1 MRGAVVLDLGAGTGL
16 TGIVAARCGARR
28 VFLTDVGDG
37 VLANCARNAR
47 EDGACVVRELD
58 WMDDDDDDDDGGG
71 GGGGGGTSLAAWPP
85 EDVDTLDE
93 CRLIVCADCVYDD
106 ALTDA
111 LFRTL
116 RRLLRRLNAAAT
128 AAAAE
133 GEVLKERRSPRER
146 GRMGTSH
153 DEKRRAPREGERS
166 PGNGRDHATISSAA
180 ASRPRVIFAGE
191 RRVNFAVGDAAPRAH
206 AHERFL
212 SHLGLAPDAASF
224 AAAADV
230 PEASRITS
238 DAVSDNVSDAVSD
251 RRTTAS
257 AFRARRIDP
266 FDVQQRV
273 MYERGGELELWEVTL
288 DE

>member
-1 MRGAVVLDLGAGTGL
+1 VRLPT
-16 TGIVAARCGARR
+16 
-28 VFLTDVGDG
+28 VG
-37 VLANCARNAR
+37 
-47 EDGACVVRELD
+47 
-58 WMDDDDDDDDGGG
+58 
-71 GGGGGGTSLAAWPP
+71 
-85 EDVDTLDE
+85 
-93 CRLIVCADCVYDD
+93 
-106 ALTDA
+106 
-111 LFRTL
+111 
-116 RRLLRRLNAAAT
+116 
-128 AAAAE
+128 
-133 GEVLKERRSPRER
+133 
-146 GRMGTSH
+146 
-153 DEKRRAPREGERS
+153 RAPDLFYLCRFRILLCE
-166 PGNGRDHATISSAA
+166 T
-180 ASRPRVIFAGE
+180 FW
-191 RRVNFAVGDAAPRAH
+191 
-206 AHERFL
+206 HERFL